1 MKKVLF
7 NIKTV
12 DFKAQKFIDEQLTA
26 ITASTKSQNILSD
39 NLKKSGK
46 IVVSEIAVDIWLDK
60 AKTAK
65 ALDEYLTA
73 CGFTGEIKN
82 GILAN
87 MIDGLDRVCC
97 FEKPTARKK
106 D

>member
-1 MKKVLF
+1 MKKVIF

-12 DFKAQKFIDEQLTA
+12 DFKAQKFIDESLTA

-39 NLKKSGK
+39 SLKKSGK
-46 IVVSEIAVDIWLDK
+46 IVTSEIATDIWLDK
-60 AKTAK
+60 KNTIAT
-65 ALDEYLTA
+65 LNDYLTE
-73 CGFTGEIKN
+73 CGFTGDIKN

>member
-39 NLKKSGK
+39 SLKKSGK
-46 IVVSEIAVDIWLDK
+46 IVTSEIASDIWLDK
-60 AKTAK
+60 KKTID
-65 ALDEYLTA
+65 ALSDYLTE
-73 CGFTGEIKN
+73 CGFIGEIKT
-82 GILAN
+82 GILVN
-87 MIDGLDRVCC
+87 MVDGLDRVCC

>member
-1 MKKVLF
+1 MKKVIF

-12 DFKAQKFIDEQLTA
+12 DFKAQKFIDEQTTA
-26 ITASTKSQNILSD
+26 ITASTKSQNILS
-39 NLKKSGK
+39 NELKKQGK
-46 IVVSEIAVDIWLDK
+46 IITSEIAVDIWLDK
-60 AKTAK
+60 TQTAK
-65 ALDEYLTA
+65 KLDEYLTE
-73 CGFTGEIKN
+73 CGFVAEIKN

-87 MIDGLDRVCC
+87 MLDGLDRVCC

>member
-1 MKKVLF
+1 MKKVVF
-7 NIKTV
+7 SIKVV
-12 DFKAQKFIDEQLTA
+12 DFKAQKFIDESLTA

-46 IVVSEIAVDIWLDK
+46 IVTSEVATDIWLDK
-60 AKTAK
+60 KKTID
-65 ALDEYLTA
+65 ALSEYLND

-87 MIDGLDRVCC
+87 MIDGLERVCC

>member
-7 NIKTV
+7 NIKVV
-12 DFKAQKFIDEQLTA
+12 DFKAQKLIDEQKTA
-26 ITASTKSQNILSD
+26 ITASTKSQTILSD
-39 NLKKSGK
+39 TLKKAGK
-46 IVVSEIAVDIWLDK
+46 IVVSEVAADIWLDK

-65 ALDEYLTA
+65 ALDEYLIA
-73 CGFTGEIKN
+73 CGFVGEIKA

-87 MIDGLDRVCC
+87 MLDGLDRVCC
-97 FEKPTARKK
+97 FEKPAARKK